1 MRSISVDLIKQINR
15 GVHADLICIVL
26 NQVKTL
32 PAFQRKGA
40 GSLLMEWGVELAKR
54 ENLKIC
60 LEATGFGLPL
70 YNKFG
75 FKNVGEVHHDVSPF
89 GGPSRY
95 THTFMVKEP

>member
-1 MRSISVDLIKQINR
+1 MCPADSIRS
-15 GVHADLICIVL
+15 VL

-40 GSLLMEWGVELAKR
+40 GSMLMEWGVQLAKR

-60 LEATGFGLPL
+60 LEATCFGLPL

-75 FKNVGEVHHDVSPF
+75 FKNVGEVHHDVSHF

-95 THTFMVKEP
+95 THTFMIKEP